1 MTTPARAVPVLA
13 ARTALRRP
21 IAWLGSHAI
30 GVGVAL
36 VTLFALLD
44 HLTGVE
50 ATFVVLTYL
59 LPISLVTWFR
69 SRFAALSI
77 AAFATAC
84 TTWIFVTSQ
93 PSTAIDGIILN
104 ALGAY
109 GMFVVTIAIL
119 RALRRHVEREQ
130 LGRRAAIEQ
139 LRHAERLQVIG
150 TLSAGVAHELG
161 TPLNVISGAA
171 EMIDDPTVSRA
182 RIGDLSS
189 LILRQTEQITSIIR
203 QLLDF
208 GRQGGTATEEIEV
221 DRTVTVTAEML
232 RTVAGKR
239 HVAIELDPA
248 LEGRGVRANPRELEQ
263 VVSNL
268 MLNGIQAMPKGGTLR
283 VTTRTELRP
292 DGEWAAIVV
301 EDQGDGIRPEHL
313 PFIFDP
319 FFTTKGI
326 GEGTGLG
333 LSVSYGI
340 VSDWGGKIEV
350 DSRPGHGA
358 QFSVLLPIAHQ
369 RTGLHGPRAVSGR

>member
-1 MTTPARAVPVLA
+1 MTDPARAFPVLA
-13 ARTALRRP
+13 ARTALQRP
-21 IAWLGSHAI
+21 IAWLGVHAI
-30 GVGVAL
+30 VIAVAL
-36 VTLFALLD
+36 VAAFAMLD

-69 SRFAALSI
+69 SRAAALSI
-77 AAFATAC
+77 AALATAC
-84 TTWIFVTSQ
+84 TTWIFVTGQ
-93 PSTAIDGIILN
+93 PATPVAGIVVN

-130 LGRRAAIEQ
+130 LGRRVAVEQ

-171 EMIDDPTVSRA
+171 EMMDDPTVSRV
-182 RIGDLSS
+182 RIGELSA

-208 GRQGGTATEEIEV
+208 GRQTGTAAAEIEV
-221 DRTVTVTAEML
+221 DRAVTATAEML

-239 HVAIELDPA
+239 HVAIELEPA
-248 LEGRGVRANPRELEQ
+248 LGGRGVRANSRELEQ

-283 VTTRTELRP
+283 VTTRSEIRP

-301 EDQGDGIRPEHL
+301 EDQGEGIRPEHL

-319 FFTTKGI
+319 FFTTKGV

-350 DSRPGHGA
+350 ASRPGHGA
-358 QFSVLLPIAHQ
+358 QFAVLLPIASM
-369 RTGLHGPRAVSGR
+369 RTG

>member
-1 MTTPARAVPVLA
+1 MTEPARAFPVLA
-13 ARTALRRP
+13 VRTALRRP
-21 IAWLGSHAI
+21 IAWLGTHAI
-30 GVGVAL
+30 TIGVLLVA
-36 VTLFALLD
+36 VFAMLD

-69 SRFAALSI
+69 SRAAALSI

-84 TTWIFVTSQ
+84 TTWIFVTAQ
-93 PSTAIDGIILN
+93 PATPVAGIVLN

-130 LGRRAAIEQ
+130 LGRRAAVEQ

-171 EMIDDPTVSRA
+171 EMMDDPTVSRV
-182 RIGDLSS
+182 RIGELSA

-208 GRQGGTATEEIEV
+208 GRRGTMTEEIQV
-221 DRTVTVTAEML
+221 DRAVTATAEML

-239 HVAIELDPA
+239 HVAIELDSTF
-248 LEGRGVRANPRELEQ
+248 GSRGVRANPRELEQ

-268 MLNGIQAMPKGGTLR
+268 MLNGIQAMPGGGTLR
-283 VTTRTELRP
+283 VTTRSELRP

-350 DSRPGHGA
+350 ESRPGHGA
-358 QFSVLLPIAHQ
+358 QFAVLLPIE
-369 RTGLHGPRAVSGR
+369 RTG

>member
-1 MTTPARAVPVLA
+1 MSEARTFPILA
-13 ARTALRRP
+13 ARSALKRP
-21 IAWLGSHAI
+21 IAWLGGHAI
-30 GVGVAL
+30 VIGLALVAL
-36 VTLFALLD
+36 FAMLD
-44 HLTGVE
+44 HLSGVE

-59 LPISLVTWFR
+59 IPISLVTWFR

-77 AAFATAC
+77 AAIATAC
-84 TTWIFVTSQ
+84 TTWIFVTGQ
-93 PSTAIDGIILN
+93 PGASVAGIILN
-104 ALGAY
+104 AFGAY

-130 LGRRAAIEQ
+130 MGRRAAVEQ

-171 EMIDDPTVSRA
+171 EMIDDPTISRV
-182 RIGDLSS
+182 RIGELSG

-208 GRQGGTATEEIEV
+208 GRQGGVATEQIEV
-221 DRTVTVTAEML
+221 DRTVSATAEML

-239 HVAIELDPA
+239 HVAIEIDPS
-248 LEGRGVRANPRELEQ
+248 LGGRGVRANPRELEQ

-283 VTTRTELRP
+283 VSTRSELRA

-301 EDQGDGIRPEHL
+301 EDQGEGIRPEHL

-350 DSRPGHGA
+350 DSKPGHGA
-358 QFSVLLPIAHQ
+358 QFAVLLPVTSPA
-369 RTGLHGPRAVSGR
+369 